1 MRLKRSKKFRNGT
14 FSDKGS
20 QPRSRGLE
28 TQTYQV
34 YKAVPKT
41 GWREA
46 LTSVNKWALLECG
59 EVTMMEERKHLQE
72 PLAAG
77 VKGKLMEQE
86 WQAGK
91 GTKRQTNPSTRPPTV
106 CCLLL
111 SSSQPGKATLD
122 HFPHCTPS
130 QRGTKANLI

>member
-34 YKAVPKT
+34 YKAVPKS

-59 EVTMMEERKHLQE
+59 GSGQDGGKEATFKSPWLQ
-72 PLAAG
+72 AS
-77 VKGKLMEQE
+77 KG
-86 WQAGK
+86 
-91 GTKRQTNPSTRPPTV
+91 S
-106 CCLLL
+106 
-111 SSSQPGKATLD
+111 
-122 HFPHCTPS
+122 
-130 QRGTKANLI
+130 

>member
-1 MRLKRSKKFRNGT
+1 MI
-14 FSDKGS
+14 
-20 QPRSRGLE
+20 
-28 TQTYQV
+28 
-34 YKAVPKT
+34 
-41 GWREA
+41 
-46 LTSVNKWALLECG
+46 
-59 EVTMMEERKHLQE
+59 EERKHLQE

-77 VKGKLMEQE
+77 IRGKLMDQE

-91 GTKRQTNPSTRPPTV
+91 GTKRQTNLSARSPTV